1 MNKRFLSLLFSIFF
15 VCVYAQQSITRDTIT
30 RTATIKET
38 VSGNNIVL
46 TSEKPALNQIAGA
59 PKAFY
64 THFWEF
70 GDGNYSTEETPKHIY
85 KKPGE
90 YEVRLWVTN
99 NYDNGKPPTARPKK
113 IAINLITNES
123 VDIASMEEDFTL
135 KRNREPVPEEDMVLV
150 MSYKNTKDYN
160 ANGKLYLFYNGGFL
174 IRCQLRLT

>member
-70 GDGNYSTEETPKHIY
+70 GDGNTSTEASPSYVFNTVGTYTVELTAFS
-85 KKPGE
+85 KKRKE
-90 YEVRLWVTN
+90 
-99 NYDNGKPPTARPKK
+99 
-113 IAINLITNES
+113 
-123 VDIASMEEDFTL
+123 
-135 KRNREPVPEEDMVLV
+135 KR
-150 MSYKNTKDYN
+150 
-160 ANGKLYLFYNGGFL
+160 
-174 IRCQLRLT
+174 C